1 MPALLDVRPKA
12 LVLLPAWR
20 ERNADEEAWVSALL
34 RQLGRSLGAT
44 IVNDPGFTGEHRG
57 GLRFS
62 HRHWRDFREQCKE
75 AIFENPIEVIV
86 VIGEAAKAE
95 NLDALSGWAPN
106 IPRVALFLESD
117 LSGPRPLRL
126 KSISDCSDLV
136 LYRGD
141 WKSGGERE
149 SCIGFIREP
158 TDVLSAIHA
167 RFSLQWLHTGAPE
180 PKDPPTIDIFTRR
193 GTEERARVKRLVGGL
208 GSAARAR
215 HVELSGFRQAN
226 GGAAF
231 WNAAFRSSRA
241 DYLVFLNELFWLPDK
256 ALARMLEYFKMGSAL
271 GVIGAAGREAAD
283 LKEVRRLA
291 SLHHMSGGHREC
303 GRFLHAHC
311 WMLSRQALRQTG
323 FLDERFRCRRFALY
337 DYGFRL
343 RQAGFR
349 LFTATDI
356 AAWRIG
362 KKAGEAKEPSSSAE
376 RDLKL
381 LEKKWCENGIGAILR
396 LSRRTQGGRKAAVG
410 RANEK
415 DSAAPGAWVRQHALF
430 GDNSMAARHEWSD
443 YAGMSA
449 ELKNLMNQSRRESEH
464 LNADFRRAI
473 DDRHDRL
480 SREIRKAIDERH
492 GQITRDIW
500 SAAESLRA
508 QSQRMQHD
516 MERSIRPELAGVL
529 YQLQKQESEI
539 RAWERDNSARVTDLR
554 EDMDDRYDK
563 LGRDFRRITA
573 QMSKQLSSMAGSFL
587 ASMLTLQ
594 QKPVPFL
601 KNGTKKWETIVE
613 KTVKRAPPDF
623 PKAK

>member
-1 MPALLDVRPKA
+1 M
-12 LVLLPAWR
+12 
-20 ERNADEEAWVSALL
+20 
-34 RQLGRSLGAT
+34 RQSGRSLGAI
-44 IVNDPGFTGEHRG
+44 IVHDPGFPGERRG
-57 GLRFS
+57 GLHFS

-75 AIFENPIEVIV
+75 AIFENPIEVV
-86 VIGEAAKAE
+86 VAIGEAAKAE

-106 IPRVALFLESD
+106 IPRVSLFLEAD

-141 WKSGGERE
+141 WKSGGGRD

-158 TDVLSAIHA
+158 EDVLQHIRN
-167 RFSLQWLHTGAPE
+167 RFALQWLHVGAPE
-180 PKDPPTIDIFTRR
+180 PKSPPTVDIFTRR
-193 GTEERARVKRLVGGL
+193 GGEARARIKRLIGGL
-208 GSAARAR
+208 GPAARAR

-271 GVIGAAGREAAD
+271 AVVGAASREAAD

-362 KKAGEAKEPSSSAE
+362 KKAGEACEPSSSAE
-376 RDLKL
+376 RDLEL
-381 LEKKWCENGIGAILR
+381 LERKWCENGIGAILR
-396 LSRRTQGGRKAAVG
+396 LSRKTQGGGKAVAA

-415 DSAAPGAWVRQHALF
+415 DSVFGAWF
-430 GDNSMAARHEWSD
+430 RHERSD
-443 YAGMSA
+443 SAGMSA
-449 ELKNLMNQSRRESEH
+449 ELRNLMNQSRHESAR
-464 LNADFRRAI
+464 LYADFRGAI
-473 DDRHDRL
+473 EDRHDRL
-480 SREIRKAIDERH
+480 SRELRKAIDERH

-573 QMSKQLSSMAGSFL
+573 QMSKQLSAVAGSFL
-587 ASMLTLQ
+587 AAILALQ

-601 KNGTKKWETIVE
+601 KNGTKKMGNDGE
-613 KTVKRAPPDF
+613 KTVKRASSDF